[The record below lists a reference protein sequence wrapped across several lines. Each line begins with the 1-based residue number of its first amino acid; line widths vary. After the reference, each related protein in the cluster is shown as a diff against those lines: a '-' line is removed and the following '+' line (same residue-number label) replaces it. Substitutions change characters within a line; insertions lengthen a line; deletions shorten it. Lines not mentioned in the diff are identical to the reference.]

1 MRAFSLALSL
11 IAAASSPTHTGWP
24 PAEGVLSG
32 SPCCPFLLKA
42 NERLFHTRRH
52 VSRNEVGLLVFDRQF
67 DLSNLSSTRLL
78 VAFPAFT
85 FPGHVHEDRDDQACL
100 QNHDEEDQRPSEVS
114 SSNARTQ
121 RSRVLITDLQ
131 PAMVRVS
138 SMART
143 SWSTAAIRA

>member
-1 MRAFSLALSL
+1 MRAVSLALSL

-42 NERLFHTRRH
+42 NERLFHTRRY

-78 VAFPAFT
+78 VAEFPAFT
-85 FPGHVHEDRDDQACL
+85 FPGHVHEDPTIKPPFKTMKRRISDHL
-100 QNHDEEDQRPSEVS
+100 KYPHRMR
-114 SSNARTQ
+114 AR
-121 RSRVLITDLQ
+121 SD
-131 PAMVRVS
+131 
-138 SMART
+138 
-143 SWSTAAIRA
+143 RAS